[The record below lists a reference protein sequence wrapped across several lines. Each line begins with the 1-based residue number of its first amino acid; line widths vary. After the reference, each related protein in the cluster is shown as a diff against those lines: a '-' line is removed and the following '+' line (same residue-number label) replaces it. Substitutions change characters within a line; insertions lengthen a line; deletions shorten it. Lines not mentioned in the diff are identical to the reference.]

1 MDPVSMSDENPSR
14 EPRPA
19 AGGPAQNRASAAR
32 DALGKAH
39 LARPNLNRAALG
51 RAAQAGAGTGRRL
64 QVAIAVFV
72 ALGVGVAYAYGASPA
87 AGKPQTVAAAKSTPV
102 RTATLACPD
111 VVGTNDATVN
121 AITPAN
127 AAGGLTPATGDKAT
141 VTFLGG
147 KSPIATLTKTGTLSV
162 NTGLSGNPPNLNQPS
177 TPVIGQATG
186 GYAPGFTLSDTLSN
200 GTTTSTHGV
209 ASTPCT
215 APDTDFWY
223 LGADPGPATGKGSA
237 QINLF
242 NTDQIAAQVNVTAYT
257 PTGPISP
264 TTTQLGQGLLVPPGN
279 QLDPVDLSEFS
290 SSSDPVA
297 VHVVATAGRVVGALL
312 DSDGAAGRDFIQ
324 AQKPAAHLLLPGVPA
339 SSAKPA
345 SAMKLQLILF
355 SPNADTDV
363 ALHWIGS
370 SKLVPV
376 TVPPHLTSGQVKT
389 VDISNVPQ
397 VGEAGAL
404 QIDST
409 NNVPILAAIKVTAE
423 GGTDTAYLSP
433 VPALAGE
440 GVVADDNSGSV
451 IQLTNNS
458 TQSAQVVV
466 TVESATGAPTPQTVT
481 VPGQTTKAVT
491 VQAPDGAASFA
502 VSVVPQNGA
511 NSIYAARLMSGDG
524 MLTIQPI
531 ATALETVQIP
541 AVRGD
546 LSGSV
551 PQS

>member
-1 MDPVSMSDENPSR
+1 MDPVSMSDENPTR

-19 AGGPAQNRASAAR
+19 ADGHAQSRASAAR

-64 QVAIAVFV
+64 QVAIVVFV

-87 AGKPQTVAAAKSTPV
+87 AGKSQAAAAAKSTPV

-111 VVGTNDATVN
+111 VIGTNDATVN

-127 AAGGLTPATGDKAT
+127 AAGGLTPAGGDKAT
-141 VTFLGG
+141 ITMLGG
-147 KSPIATLTKTGTLSV
+147 KAPVATLTKPGTLSV

-242 NTDQIAAQVNVTAYT
+242 NTDQIAAQVNVTAFT
-257 PTGPISP
+257 PTGPINP
-264 TTTQLGQGLLVPPGN
+264 ATTQLGQGLLVPPGN

-290 SSSDPVA
+290 SSGDPVA

-312 DSDGAAGRDFIQ
+312 DSDGSAGRDFIQ
-324 AQKPAAHLLLPGVPA
+324 PQKPAAHLLLPGVPA
-339 SSAKPA
+339 PSAKPD

-355 SPNADTDV
+355 SPNTDTDV
-363 ALHWIGS
+363 ALHWIGN
-370 SKLVPV
+370 SKLVP
-376 TVPPHLTSGQVKT
+376 TAQAPHLTAGQVKT
-389 VDISNVPQ
+389 VDISTVPTP
-397 VGEAGAL
+397 GEAGAL

-409 NNVPILAAIKVTAE
+409 NNVPVLAAIKVTAE
-423 GGTDTAYLSP
+423 GGADTAYLSP
-433 VPALAGE
+433 VSALTGE

-466 TVESATGAPTPQTVT
+466 TVESATDAPTPQTVT

-491 VQAPDGAASFA
+491 LQAPKGATSFA

-511 NSIYAARLMSGDG
+511 NSIYAARVMPGDG

-546 LSGSV
+546 LSGVV